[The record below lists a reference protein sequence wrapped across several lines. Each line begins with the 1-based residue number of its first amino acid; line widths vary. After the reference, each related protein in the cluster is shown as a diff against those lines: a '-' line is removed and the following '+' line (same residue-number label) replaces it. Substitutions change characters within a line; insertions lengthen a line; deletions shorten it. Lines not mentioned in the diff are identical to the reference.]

1 MPRHRSPAIATIAVA
16 LIGSLL
22 PRLEAPAEG
31 PLPPAAL
38 EELLV
43 AARRSL
49 RGESP
54 LGVAADGPVFETLE
68 SAGGLFRLR
77 LALARAS
84 AALAAQDAAA
94 AARLAGGLDSTPLG
108 LPGLAAWVRL
118 SARLLDP
125 KAGPGEAVPALLAY
139 AEREGYEPLAREARG
154 AAARA
159 ARTPAEKRA
168 IRDAWGA
175 QPAPESAAPRA
186 TIARALALARVAES
200 ADAGR
205 QTLATLALQIPD
217 APERAPD
224 LFDEIDLAAYSVAV
238 NTATIDV
245 RLARARMLAPRAP
258 KDAAL
263 LLKPS
268 PSSPGDR
275 LAAAEITLLAGAPRE
290 ALGLLQKPRPLAF
303 EDAASGL
310 RVAALGLSADLRLVG
325 SGPSQRG
332 PKRKKTR
339 AARAPQRAPFS
350 DAARSEGVARLLALD
365 RLLFLDL
372 ADGDRTRLLGD
383 GVRAAVKLERH
394 ADARR
399 YVEAL
404 VRLEPAT
411 VTGADEL
418 FREAFSA
425 YQAERFADSA
435 GLWEEITRL
444 YRDVAVR
451 RRATYWA
458 ARAKERVGDAQA
470 SALYASLLPGTSPDV
485 YARWAA
491 TALGQS
497 LPEPLRSAPG
507 GALEGSLSAAEA
519 GPPSREFQAC
529 GLPDLAEDAAEVEK
543 DRDPL
548 FLAAVTSELGVH
560 RRAIAFLKRRYPQL
574 GTPEEASVP
583 LVARRAFYPL
593 GHAELVTRTAARR
606 GLPPALLFALI
617 RQESVFQPSV
627 RSHAGALGLMQ
638 VMPATGRFLSK
649 REKKRGRPDLLDPE
663 ENVRLGAAYLADLL
677 SASGG
682 DTAAALAAY
691 NAGPGRLRQWKREFG
706 MLPPDEFLESIPLAE
721 SRLYVKRVLFY
732 EGAYAALYGISA
744 EGAPAPGPLALQP
757 APAR

>member
-1 MPRHRSPAIATIAVA
+1 VPRHRSPAIAIVAVA

-22 PRLEAPAEG
+22 PRLEAPADG

-38 EELLV
+38 EELL
-43 AARRSL
+43 AASRRSL

-54 LGVAADGPVFETLE
+54 LGASADSPVFETLE
-68 SAGGLFRLR
+68 TAGGLFRLR
-77 LALARAS
+77 LTLARAA

-94 AARLAGGLDSTPLG
+94 AARLACDVDSTPLG
-108 LPGLAAWVRL
+108 LPGLAEWARL

-125 KAGPGEAVPALLAY
+125 KTRAGEAVPALLAY

-159 ARTPAEKRA
+159 ARMLTEKRVV
-168 IRDAWGA
+168 REAWGA
-175 QPAPESAAPRA
+175 QPAPDAAAPRA

-200 ADAGR
+200 AAAGH
-205 QTLATLALQIPD
+205 QVLAMLARQIPD

-224 LFDEIDLAAYSVAV
+224 LFDEIDLTAYTVAV
-238 NTATIDV
+238 KTADIDV
-245 RLARARMLAPRAP
+245 RLARARVLAPRAP
-258 KDAAL
+258 KDAVA
-263 LLKPS
+263 LLKPP

-275 LAAAEITLLAGAPRE
+275 LAAAEVHLLSGAPRE

-303 EDAASGL
+303 ADAASGL
-310 RVAALGLSADLRLVG
+310 RVAALELSAELRLVG
-325 SGPSQRG
+325 SGPSPRV
-332 PKRKKTR
+332 PKRRKTR
-339 AARAPQRAPFS
+339 AARVPHRAPMS
-350 DAARSEGVARLLALD
+350 DAARSEGAGLLLALD

-372 ADGDRTRLLGD
+372 ADADRTRLLGD

-399 YVEAL
+399 YIEAL

-411 VTGADEL
+411 AAGADEL
-418 FREAFSA
+418 FHEAFSA
-425 YQAERFADSA
+425 YQTGRFTDSA
-435 GLWEEITRL
+435 ALWAEIKRL

-451 RRATYWA
+451 RRATYWE
-458 ARAKERVGDAQA
+458 ARARERAGDADA
-470 SALYASLLPGTSPDV
+470 GALYASLLPGTSPDV
-485 YARWAA
+485 YAQWAA
-491 TALGQS
+491 AALGQA
-497 LPEPLRSAPG
+497 LPEPLRSATG

-519 GPPSREFQAC
+519 GPPSRELQAC

-548 FLAAVTSELGVH
+548 FLAAVTSELGEH

-617 RQESVFQPSV
+617 RQESVFQTSV
-627 RSHAGALGLMQ
+627 KSHAGALGLMQ
-638 VMPATGRFLSK
+638 VMPATGRFLSR

-677 SASGG
+677 AASGG
-682 DTAAALAAY
+682 NRAAALAAY
-691 NAGPGRLRQWKREFG
+691 NAGPGRLRQWKKEFG

-721 SRLYVKRVLFY
+721 SRLYVKRVLFF
-732 EGAYAALYGISA
+732 EGAYAALYGIPT
-744 EGAPAPGPLALQP
+744 EGTPAPGPLAIQP